1 MPQPPISK
9 ERAEETIFGL
19 LKALQAGHPKAQA
32 ITFLA
37 KRLGISTATIYTRLR
52 ADGPIARA
60 FPDLYLQ
67 FLEANKPQPARQV
80 DVPPTGRPRV
90 TVRAGSSPGG
100 ETIRVCAIGDTHD
113 SPTLPKDRFKWFG
126 RHIAK
131 TRPDKVVQIG
141 DFGDFHSCSSHE
153 PIGSLSAALKPS
165 YKRDLES
172 LEEALGLI
180 HKEIS
185 GSGIPLHLV
194 EGNHEDRVYRFQDL
208 HPEADG
214 MFVSALQD
222 VFARYDW
229 RTKPYGEFLFIG
241 GVGFVHAPKT
251 IMGRAYGGKNSEQQ
265 IGNDALFS
273 IVWGHTHRSVFK
285 QVPKIGPSQH
295 IEVLNLGS
303 AMPQGYIASYAGT
316 ATTGWTYGIYD
327 LELRGGHIVGHRFI
341 GMDSLREMYGD

>member
-1 MPQPPISK
+1 MPQPPITRAK
-9 ERAEETIFGL
+9 AEETINGL
-19 LKALQAGHPKAQA
+19 LAAMKAGHSRAQA
-32 ITFLA
+32 IVQVAL
-37 KRLGISTATIYTRLR
+37 RLGVSTATVYTRLR
-52 ADGPIARA
+52 IDGPINRT
-60 FPDLYLQ
+60 FPDLYQ
-67 FLEANKPQPARQV
+67 RFVEADKPEEPRDVEFQPVPRARV
-80 DVPPTGRPRV
+80 S
-90 TVRAGSSPGG
+90 VRAGSSPEM
-100 ETIRVCAIGDTHD
+100 ETMRVCAIGDVHD
-113 SPTLPKDRFKWFG
+113 SATLDKERFKWFG
-126 RHIAK
+126 RHIAS

-165 YKRDLES
+165 YRRDLES

-180 HKEIS
+180 HSEIK
-185 GSGIPLHLV
+185 GSNIALHVV

-214 MFVSALQD
+214 MFVTALQD

-229 RTKPYGEFLFIG
+229 RAKPYGEFLFLN

-303 AMPQGYIASYAGT
+303 AMPQGYVAPYAGT
-316 ATTGWTYGIYD
+316 ATTGWTYGIFD

-341 GMDSLREMYGD
+341 SMDSLRSMYGD

>member
-1 MPQPPISK
+1 MPQPPIPK
-9 ERAEETIFGL
+9 ALAEETVNAL
-19 LKALQAGHPKAQA
+19 VKALRAGHPKSDA
-32 ITFLA
+32 IQLTA
-37 KRLGISTATIYTRLR
+37 KKLNVSTGTIYTRLR
-52 ADGPIARA
+52 SGGPIQRSH
-60 FPDLYLQ
+60 PELYQL
-67 FLEANKPQPARQV
+67 FLDEITLVPRDVEFSPA
-80 DVPPTGRPRV
+80 PKLRV
-90 TVRAGSSPGG
+90 SVRAGSNPEG
-100 ETIRVCAIGDTHD
+100 ETIRVCAIGDVHD
-113 SPTLPKDRFKWFG
+113 SPTQDKQRFKWFG

-131 TRPDKVVQIG
+131 TKPDKVVQIG

-153 PIGSLSAALKPS
+153 PIGSLSAAMKPS

-185 GSGIPLHLV
+185 GSGIHLHVV

-214 MFVSALQD
+214 MFVDALQD

-229 RTKPYGEFLFIG
+229 RAKPYGEFLFIG

-251 IMGRAYGGKNSEQQ
+251 IMGRAYSGKNSEQQ

-273 IVWGHTHRSVFK
+273 IVWGHTHRAVFK

-303 AMPQGYIASYAGT
+303 AMPTGYVAPYAGT
-316 ATTGWTYGIYD
+316 ATTGWSYGIFD
-327 LELRGGHIVGHRFI
+327 LELRGGHIVGHNFI
-341 GMDSLREMYGD
+341 SMDSLRSMYGD

>member
-1 MPQPPISK
+1 MPQPPISRAK
-9 ERAEETIFGL
+9 AEETVYNL
-19 LKALQAGHPKAQA
+19 LTALRAGHQK
-32 ITFLA
+32 
-37 KRLGISTATIYTRLR
+37 STAIKMVARKLGLNAPTIYTRLR
-52 ADGPIARA
+52 SDGPIARTH
-60 FPDLYLQ
+60 PDLYQL
-67 FLEANKPQPARQV
+67 FLDAEKPQEPRLSEFPPAQRL
-80 DVPPTGRPRV
+80 RV
-90 TVRAGSSPGG
+90 SVRAGSNPDG
-100 ETIRVCAIGDTHD
+100 ETVRVCAIGDVHD
-113 SPTLPKDRFKWFG
+113 SPKQDKDRFKWFG

-131 TRPDKVVQIG
+131 TQPDKVVQIG
-141 DFGDFHSCSSHE
+141 DFGDFHSCSNHE

-165 YKRDLES
+165 YRRDLDS

-185 GSGIPLHLV
+185 GSGIHLHVV

-214 MFVSALQD
+214 MFIEALHD

-229 RTKPYGEFLFIG
+229 RAKPYGEFLFIA

-273 IVWGHTHRSVFK
+273 IVWGHTHRAVFK
-285 QVPKIGPSQH
+285 QIPKIGPSQH

-303 AMPQGYIASYAGT
+303 AMPQGYVAPYAGT
-316 ATTGWTYGIYD
+316 ATTGWTYGVFD

-341 GMDSLREMYGD
+341 GMDSLREMYRD

>member
-1 MPQPPISK
+1 MVK
-9 ERAEETIFGL
+9 A
-19 LKALQAGHPKAQA
+19 LKAGHKKGAAVQLVCA
-32 ITFLA
+32 
-37 KRLGISTATIYTRLR
+37 RLRVSTATIYTRLR
-52 ADGPIARA
+52 HDGPIARTH
-60 FPDLYLQ
+60 PDLYQQ
-67 FLEANKPQPARQV
+67 FLDAAAPRPPREFEFPPAQKL
-80 DVPPTGRPRV
+80 RV
-90 TVRAGSSPGG
+90 SVRAGSSPEG

-165 YKRDLES
+165 YRRDLES

-185 GSGIPLHLV
+185 GSGIPLHVV

-214 MFVSALQD
+214 MFVSALHD